1 MITTEYKNIFVSSEN
16 RDTELY
22 PDGNAYTLVITHPIK
37 FIKRIEILH
46 ASVPNTIYNISVGTN
61 VIQVSNTTTTQ
72 GGTPTTFSIPVGF
85 YSGPGLATELT
96 SAISGATGCSVTYL
110 QNEGKFLITRPIATG
125 TFDVTAITQEMADI
139 LGFTMGTTVNSQT
152 VATET
157 GTNLPIFSG
166 HTRYSGKHFL
176 KSPRVANLHPNE
188 GIFLDIEELRTNN
201 NEDAVKWTG
210 NTFTGHNISRTFG
223 LIPMDVNGGDI
234 KRYKK
239 TTDFDF
245 AIDYPY
251 PIQSL
256 AKLSVQW
263 LDKNGRRVDF
273 NGLNDNS
280 FLLRFHT
287 LKKIN

>member
-22 PDGNAYTLVITHPIK
+22 PSGNSYTLVITHPLK
-37 FIKRIEILH
+37 YIKRVELLH
-46 ASVPNTIYNISVGTN
+46 ASVPNTMYNISIGTD
-61 VIQVSNTTTTQ
+61 VIQVSNTSANHTEDA
-72 GGTPTTFSIPVGF
+72 TTFSVPSGF
-85 YSGPGLATELT
+85 YSGPGLAQELT
-96 SAISGATGCSVTYL
+96 ATLLGATGVTVTYL
-110 QNEGKFLITRPIATG
+110 QNEGKFLFTRTG
-125 TFDVTAITQEMADI
+125 NTFKVVAPTSEMSSVIGLSA
-139 LGFTMGTTVNSQT
+139 GNSQT

-157 GTNLPIFSG
+157 DLNLPLYSN
-166 HTRYSGKHFL
+166 HSRYTGKNFI
-176 KSPRVANLHPNE
+176 KSTVVANLHPHE

-201 NEDAVKWTG
+201 NEDAVPLIG
-210 NTFTGHNISRTFG
+210 NTYSGHNISKSFG
-223 LIPMDVNGGDI
+223 LIPMDVNGGEI

-239 TTDFDF
+239 NSDFDF

-256 AKLSVQW
+256 SKLTVQW
-263 LDKNGRRVDF
+263 VDKNGNRVNF

-287 LKKIN
+287 LKKIS